1 MKFIDK
7 NSTHEEFLSQQFVS
21 FENVRFSY
29 PPVEG
34 DVDQEGNQIIPPVLL
49 DHFTAVLPKGFV
61 SLVGPNAVGKSTL
74 LLLAS
79 GRLLPQEGCITL
91 LGRDTATL
99 DEITKNNIASFIYQ
113 NMEFDTED
121 ILEDILHSVYDSG
134 NFQGKHPALSGNFQG
149 IHSSLQEDTSDLFDQ
164 IVRIFDLKPLFAHKL
179 TGLSKGEM
187 QRVILAFSLLYG
199 SESIFMDEPLFALE
213 QPHKHVALAYI
224 KAYSRQLHITI
235 YMTMHELELNRK
247 YPDKV
252 LLIYPNKN
260 MDLGTPEEVLLPESL
275 EKAYGVPAAMLKDA
289 ESLSRKAL
297 MEQYQAE

>member
-121 ILEDILHSVYDSG
+121 ILEDILH
-134 NFQGKHPALSGNFQG
+134 
-149 IHSSLQEDTSDLFDQ
+149 
-164 IVRIFDLKPLFAHKL
+164 
-179 TGLSKGEM
+179 
-187 QRVILAFSLLYG
+187 
-199 SESIFMDEPLFALE
+199 
-213 QPHKHVALAYI
+213 
-224 KAYSRQLHITI
+224 
-235 YMTMHELELNRK
+235 
-247 YPDKV
+247 
-252 LLIYPNKN
+252 
-260 MDLGTPEEVLLPESL
+260 
-275 EKAYGVPAAMLKDA
+275 
-289 ESLSRKAL
+289 
-297 MEQYQAE
+297 